1 MFHTNLWGKSGC
13 KYCHSWSFDRT
24 IEGNPGRFISQWM
37 FHARTSWCNFLD
49 TDIQSLLSIKKIQE
63 EYVKKCDGDEYYW
76 YSDDTVISCAS
87 YINWVRPQLCAWV
100 ATHLTDEV
108 LQFSH
113 KEPNSFKVSQRAQ
126 WITVFSKL
134 CCIQTTKKKLKNIKN
149 TIHLKTS
156 ILSEY

>member
-1 MFHTNLWGKSGC
+1 MFHTNLRGKNSC

-24 IEGNPGRFISQWM
+24 LEGNPGRFISQWM

-63 EYVKKCDGDEYYW
+63 EYVKKRDGDEYYW
-76 YSDDTVISCAS
+76 YSDTVISCAS
-87 YINWVRPQLCAWV
+87 YIKWVRPQLCAWV
-100 ATHLTDEV
+100 ATHLTDKV

-113 KEPNSFKVSQRAQ
+113 KEPNSIKVSQTAQ

-134 CCIQTTKKKLKNIKN
+134 CCIQTTEKNLKNIKN